1 MTVALRPFDAD
12 TDSARLAE
20 LMNTVCRHLVTEA
33 ELRERERAQPEGR
46 MRFRVVAVTTEPDGE
61 RVVGYG
67 ETGRDP
73 WMSPGCFWFDLIV
86 DPAARHQGIG
96 TMLYDDLLQFA
107 WELGATRL
115 VAQVGDHTPEGLRFI
130 LTHGF
135 QLGPH
140 GVALDLA
147 AAFGVTLCGEAEGA
161 GAAPLVPEL
170 AGNYT

>member
-20 LMNTVCRHLVTEA
+20 LMNTVRRHPITEE
-33 ELRERERAQPEGR
+33 ELRERERTQPESR
-46 MRFRVVAVTTEPDGE
+46 IRFRVTAVSTAAHGE

-73 WMSPGCFWFDLIV
+73 WMAAGSFWFDLIV
-86 DPAARHQGIG
+86 DPAARRQGIG

-115 VAQVGDHTPEGLRFI
+115 IARIGEHTPEGLRFV
-130 LTHGF
+130 LAHDF
-135 QLGPH
+135 QLGPL
-140 GVALDLA
+140 GASLDLA
-147 AAFGVTLCGEAEGA
+147 ATFGAPAGERDDGPCSP
-161 GAAPLVPEL
+161 PLVPEL
-170 AGNYT
+170 TGNRP